1 MPSTLTTAVLT
12 ALAAAGA
19 VAALPQAQARQTQTH
34 LLAETDYGSFQG
46 AYSETYNISFW
57 QKIPYASPPVG
68 ENRFRGP
75 QPPQSI
81 EGVYDSSQPFDMC
94 PQRTVNGSE
103 DCLYLGLY
111 SRPWTKS
118 QPLKPVVVTFYGGGF
133 VQGSAYFS
141 IPPSAYP
148 ILNVSDA
155 SDMLFIYPNYR
166 TNAFG
171 LLPGKE
177 IAADPKS
184 DLNPGLLDQEAVL
197 KWTQK
202 YIAQFGGNP
211 DDVTIWGQSAGGGSV
226 LAQALGRGGKQK
238 LFRKAMASSPFWP
251 KTYRYDSTEA
261 QALYDELARRTG
273 CAGADSLACL
283 KKAEVQTI
291 RDASLAISTS
301 HQYNTSSFTWSP
313 VIDGEFLREP
323 LSEATEKGSVNMDLA
338 FALHNTH
345 EGENFIPPGLQSE
358 AGSGSPSFNSSEAS
372 FEKWLRGFLPG
383 FGDCEIE
390 AVKKLYP
397 PAGITETISY
407 NTTYMRAGLV
417 YRDAVLSCPAFW
429 FAGSASK
436 GGWLG
441 EYSLNPS
448 KHASDTVWWNQVN
461 AVQKTDPAR
470 YQGYAG
476 AFASFFQTGD
486 PNALKLSPSTAAGV
500 PSLKEIKEWTIV
512 DAGFATAELDHL
524 EKRCG
529 FWRKTASKIPI

>member
-133 VQGSAYFS
+133 IQGSAYFS

-155 SDMLFIYPNYR
+155 SDMLFVYPNYR

-226 LAQALGRGGKQK
+226 LAQALGRGGEQK

-323 LSEATEKGSVNMDLA
+323 LSEATEKGNVNMDLA

-397 PAGITETISY
+397 PAGITETIPY
-407 NTTYMRAGLV
+407 NTTYVRAGLV
-417 YRDAVLSCPAFW
+417 YRDTVLSCPAFW

-486 PNALKLSPSTAAGV
+486 PDALKLSPSTAAGV
-500 PSLKEIKEWTIV
+500 PSLKENKEWTIV

>member
-75 QPPQSI
+75 QPPQCI

-133 VQGSAYFS
+133 IQGSAYFS

-155 SDMLFIYPNYR
+155 SDMLFVYPNYR

-226 LAQALGRGGKQK
+226 LAQALGRGGEQK

-323 LSEATEKGSVNMDLA
+323 LSEATEKGNVNMDLA

-397 PAGITETISY
+397 PAGITETIPY
-407 NTTYMRAGLV
+407 NTTYVRAGLV
-417 YRDAVLSCPAFW
+417 YRDTVLSCPAFW

-500 PSLKEIKEWTIV
+500 PSLKENKEWTIV

>member
-81 EGVYDSSQPFDMC
+81 EGVYDSSQP
-94 PQRTVNGSE
+94 
-103 DCLYLGLY
+103 
-111 SRPWTKS
+111 
-118 QPLKPVVVTFYGGGF
+118 VVFQLTSNANSVTFYGGGF

-397 PAGITETISY
+397 PAGQ
-407 NTTYMRAGLV
+407 
-417 YRDAVLSCPAFW
+417 PAD
-429 FAGSASK
+429 SK
-436 GGWLG
+436 Q
-441 EYSLNPS
+441 
-448 KHASDTVWWNQVN
+448 WNQVN

>member
-1 MPSTLTTAVLT
+1 MAKMLTLREV
-12 ALAAAGA
+12 
-19 VAALPQAQARQTQTH
+19 
-34 LLAETDYGSFQG
+34 
-46 AYSETYNISFW
+46 
-57 QKIPYASPPVG
+57 
-68 ENRFRGP
+68 
-75 QPPQSI
+75 
-81 EGVYDSSQPFDMC
+81 
-94 PQRTVNGSE
+94 
-103 DCLYLGLY
+103 
-111 SRPWTKS
+111 
-118 QPLKPVVVTFYGGGF
+118 
-133 VQGSAYFS
+133 
-141 IPPSAYP
+141 
-148 ILNVSDA
+148 
-155 SDMLFIYPNYR
+155 
-166 TNAFG
+166 
-171 LLPGKE
+171 
-177 IAADPKS
+177 
-184 DLNPGLLDQEAVL
+184 LDQEAVL

-251 KTYRYDSTEA
+251 KTYRYNSTEA

-301 HQYNTSSFTWSP
+301 HQYKTSSFTWSP

-323 LSEATEKGSVNMDLA
+323 LSEATEKGNVNMDLA

-407 NTTYMRAGLV
+407 NTTYVRAGLV

-448 KHASDTVWWNQVN
+448 KHASDTVWV
-461 AVQKTDPAR
+461 
-470 YQGYAG
+470 G
-476 AFASFFQTGD
+476 
-486 PNALKLSPSTAAGV
+486 
-500 PSLKEIKEWTIV
+500 
-512 DAGFATAELDHL
+512 
-524 EKRCG
+524 G
-529 FWRKTASKIPI
+529 FWTMDRATG